1 MSNHHRKI
9 GKVMPFPSGET
20 AARDPGF
27 RHLLETD
34 RMRLPNEPVDA
45 LEQLLREMGW
55 IVRMIKAGGEA
66 K

>member
-1 MSNHHRKI
+1 MSKRDHKTGNATPSRETPHRNV
-9 GKVMPFPSGET
+9 GL
-20 AARDPGF
+20 

-34 RMRLPNEPVDA
+34 RMRLPYDPVEA

-55 IVRMIKAGGEA
+55 LVQMIKVGGEA